1 MKNWRP
7 ITLLCV
13 DYKIAAKVLP
23 FIIHSDQSCGVP
35 GRNPS
40 ENCRLLK
47 DVVTDSN
54 KNNIGGA
61 VLSLD
66 QEKAF
71 DPVEWSY
78 LQRVLQQMNFG
89 ESFRQWVS
97 LLYCD
102 IFSSVWRVSRRASR
116 LSLVTPVVR
125 GDGRDHCL
133 RRPPK

>member
-1 MKNWRP
+1 MCRLQNSGKSHGKSP
-7 ITLLCV
+7 LS
-13 DYKIAAKVLP
+13 VLP
-23 FIIHSDQSCGVP
+23 FIIHSDQSCEVP

-47 DVVTDSN
+47 DVVMDAN

-71 DPVEWSY
+71 DGVEWSY

-89 ESFRQWVS
+89 ESFRQWGS
-97 LLYCD
+97 LLYYD
-102 IFSSVWRVSRRASR
+102 ILLLGSHQR
-116 LSLVTPVVR
+116 
-125 GDGRDHCL
+125 
-133 RRPPK
+133 